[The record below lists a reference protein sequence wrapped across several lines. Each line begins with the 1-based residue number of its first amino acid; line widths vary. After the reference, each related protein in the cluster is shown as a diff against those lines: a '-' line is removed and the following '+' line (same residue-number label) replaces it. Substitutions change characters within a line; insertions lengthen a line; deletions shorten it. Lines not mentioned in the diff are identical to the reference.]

1 MAEGAGE
8 EEAEGEGM
16 DRWLIN
22 GLRSGAIP
30 ADDRGLAYG
39 DGLFETMAVRDG
51 KCRFIDFH
59 LDRLVAGCLRLGIP
73 FEAADSL
80 RAEIAEFVAGE
91 AHGTLKLILT
101 RGQGP
106 RGYTP
111 PKPARP
117 TRLLGF
123 VGTTPAAFSA
133 AGVQV
138 RYCRTLIGRNSLLA
152 GMKTLNRL
160 EQVMARAEWAVD
172 SVEHAEGLM
181 LNDRDEVVC
190 GTMTNLFVVKGN
202 TLVTPLLEESGV
214 AGIMRAQVI
223 NVAKDMHIKLKESSL
238 SKRDLRMADGLFLT
252 NSLIGLWPVRE
263 LDGQQYTLPPLID
276 EIRSGLA
283 LLGVQ
288 ECQL

>member
-1 MAEGAGE
+1 MN
-8 EEAEGEGM
+8 EGM

-22 GLRSGAIP
+22 GIKSGAIP

-39 DGLFETMAVRDG
+39 DGLFETMAVRGG
-51 KCRFIDFH
+51 KCRFVDFH
-59 LDRLVAGCLRLGIP
+59 LDRLARGCLRLGIP
-73 FEAADSL
+73 FEADDSL

-91 AHGTLKLILT
+91 THGTLKLILT
-101 RGQGP
+101 RGQGR

-111 PKPARP
+111 PTPAWP

-123 VGTTPAAFSA
+123 VATTPGELSA
-133 AGVQV
+133 EGVRV
-138 RYCRTLIGRNSLLA
+138 RYCRTLIGRNALLA

-190 GTMTNLFVVKGN
+190 GTMTNLFVLRGN
-202 TLVTPLLEESGV
+202 TLVTPVLDECGV
-214 AGIMRAQVI
+214 AGIMRSQVI
-223 NVAKDMHIKLKESSL
+223 NVANDMHIKLQESSL
-238 SKRDLRMADGLFLT
+238 SKHDLRMADGVFLT
-252 NSLIGLWPVRE
+252 NSLIGLWPVQE
-263 LDGQQYTLPPLID
+263 LDGQQYTLHPLINQL
-276 EIRSGLA
+276 RSGLA